1 MANQVETKSS
11 GSSLLMRLG
20 LARFGDTERKTV
32 TFGDASAITG
42 SLFWSIL
49 AVVILAVLWILSGVY
64 QWTDPVFLPPPG
76 AVWDKFIEV
85 ADKGYRNVTL
95 WEHLSVSLF
104 RIISGFITGCIV
116 GIPIGLAMG
125 LSNVMRG
132 IFDPIVEFFRPIPPL
147 AFIPLVILWFGIGEE
162 SKVLLLFLAAL
173 WIMAIAARSGVLSV
187 KLSKVH
193 AAYSLGASKL
203 QVLRHVILPN
213 ALPEIF
219 TGMRVSLGVCWGT
232 LVAAELVGAQEGIG
246 QMIWVAQKFF
256 ITEIVIIGII
266 IIGVIGF
273 GMDIMMRMIE
283 NRVLPWRG
291 KG

>member
-1 MANQVETKSS
+1 MSENVAPSS
-11 GSSLLMRLG
+11 GSSLLASLG
-20 LARFGDTERKTV
+20 LARFGDVERKTV
-32 TFGDASAITG
+32 TFGDASAVTG
-42 SLFWSIL
+42 GRFWSIL
-49 AVVILAVLWILSGVY
+49 AVVILAVLWVCSSVY
-64 QWTDPVFLPPPG
+64 EWTDPRFLPGP
-76 AVWDKFIEV
+76 ASVWEKFIQV
-85 ADKGYRNVTL
+85 AGEGYRNVTL
-95 WEHLSVSLF
+95 LEHLGASLF
-104 RIISGFITGCIV
+104 RIIAGFAFGCLV
-116 GIPIGLAMG
+116 GIPLGLGMG
-125 LSNVMRG
+125 LSNAFRG
-132 IFDPIVEFFRPIPPL
+132 LFDPIVEFFRPIPPL

-193 AAYSLGASKL
+193 AAYSLGASKV

-232 LVAAELVGAQEGIG
+232 LVAAELLGAQEGIG

-266 IIGVIGF
+266 LIGIIGF
-273 GMDIMMRMIE
+273 GMDILMRMLEARLI
-283 NRVLPWRG
+283 PWRG

>member
-1 MANQVETKSS
+1 MSENVAQSSS
-11 GSSLLMRLG
+11 GSSLLAALG

-42 SLFWSIL
+42 SLFWSIV
-49 AVVILAVLWILSGVY
+49 AIVVLAVLWVCSSIY
-64 QWTDPVFLPPPG
+64 EWTDPTFLPGPG
-76 AVWDKFIEV
+76 LVWDKFLEV
-85 ADKGYRNVTL
+85 MAVGYRNVTL
-95 WEHLSVSLF
+95 WEHLGASLF
-104 RIISGFITGCIV
+104 RIVAGFLIGCAV
-116 GIPIGLAMG
+116 GVPIGLAMG

-232 LVAAELVGAQEGIG
+232 LVAAELLGAQEGIG

-266 IIGVIGF
+266 LIGVIGF
-273 GMDIMMRMIE
+273 GMDILMRMLE